1 MGALRS
7 EPEAPSIAADAY
19 REEKAFDRKRRRRR
33 ACARVLRMLALMVL
47 IPVAIAA
54 VFLVSYALTCIL
66 NGASPEELVASFE
79 NLFARIEGLLFELG
93 IWLIH

>member
-1 MGALRS
+1 
-7 EPEAPSIAADAY
+7 
-19 REEKAFDRKRRRRR
+19 
-33 ACARVLRMLALMVL
+33 MLALMVL